1 MLAGQ
6 AESSLWRNKDSKSC
20 LLIKEEMLGMG
31 LGLGLG
37 SRAATLGE
45 PSREA
50 DQIISMG
57 QQNKKKKELE
67 NAIIVM
73 RWIEN

>member
-1 MLAGQ
+1 MG
-6 AESSLWRNKDSKSC
+6 
-20 LLIKEEMLGMG
+20 LGLG